1 MKSRTGKRVGTQAV
15 TLSERLRQLLLP
27 MLVGMAATKKDLM
40 EWVHEVGLGALSE
53 IFREDAAAIAGP
65 KGKHRVDRT
74 HHHWGRASSELTLG
88 GRRISMARPRVRT
101 RTGQEVQL
109 PSVKHF
115 REMDRLPERVL
126 NQVVLGVSTRG
137 YAASLEPAPPGLRS
151 RGTSKSAASRHLVA
165 RMGTRMREHLSRRL
179 DELRP
184 LALVIDGIV
193 IARQTVVVALAIDR
207 DGTKV
212 PVGLWQG
219 STENAAL
226 CTALLQDLL
235 GRGLRVEGRI
245 LCVIDGGKG
254 LRKAIT
260 DVLGEAAVVQR
271 CQLHKRRNVK
281 DHLPKSR
288 HAHVD
293 AAMRQ
298 AYKSSSADGAR
309 KQLRALAAGLDSEGQ
324 DGAAAS
330 LREGLEET
338 LTVLKLGLP
347 RTLARSLS
355 TTNSIENV
363 LGTVRRISRNI
374 KRWRG
379 GDMVKRW
386 TAIGV
391 FTAQKRFRRI
401 KGYRDLPALI
411 AALSGQVAAGEKH
424 EAA

>member
-1 MKSRTGKRVGTQAV
+1 MKSRAGKQVERQAV
-15 TLSERLRQLLLP
+15 SLPEKLRQLLLP
-27 MLVGMAATKKDLM
+27 MVVGMAATRKDLM
-40 EWVHEVGLGALSE
+40 DWVHEVGLGALSE
-53 IFREDAAAIAGP
+53 VFREEAAAIAGA
-65 KGKHRVDRT
+65 KGKHHVDRT
-74 HHHWGRASSELTLG
+74 HHHWGSAPSELTFG
-88 GRRISMARPRVRT
+88 GRRITVGRPRVRT

-109 PSVKHF
+109 PSVSHF
-115 REMDRLPERVL
+115 RELDPLPERVL

-137 YAASLEPAPPGLRS
+137 YAASLEAPPPGLRS

-165 RMGTRMREHLSRRL
+165 RMGSRMREHLGRRL
-179 DELRP
+179 DELK
-184 LALVIDGIV
+184 LVALVIDGIV
-193 IARQTVVVALAIDR
+193 IARQTVVVALAIAR

-219 STENAAL
+219 STENGAL
-226 CTALLQDLL
+226 CTALLQNLL
-235 GRGLRVEGRI
+235 ERGLRIEGRI

-260 DVLGEAAVVQR
+260 DVLGEAVVVQR
-271 CQLHKRRNVK
+271 CQVHKRRNVK

-288 HAHVD
+288 QAHVD

-298 AYKSSSADGAR
+298 AYKSSSVDSAR
-309 KQLRALAAGLDSEGQ
+309 KQLRSLAAWLDSEGHE
-324 DGAAAS
+324 GAAAS

-347 RTLARSLS
+347 HSLARSLS

-363 LGTVRRISRNI
+363 LGTVRRISRNV

-386 TAIGV
+386 TAVGV
-391 FTAQKRFRRI
+391 LTAQQRFRRI

-411 AALSGQVAAGEKH
+411 AALGGQVNEKH